1 MSEGGAF
8 GLSNPSRSRTR
19 PQVSGMNYVHDCSSH
34 CTRLPGTVGSP
45 HGHLY
50 LAHDARISS
59 EGASDR
65 GQGVS
70 IW

>member
-1 MSEGGAF
+1 MSEGVCSTLSALRHTSGLRF
-8 GLSNPSRSRTR
+8 GMIYHFP
-19 PQVSGMNYVHDCSSH
+19 
-34 CTRLPGTVGSP
+34 RLPGTVGSP

-59 EGASDR
+59 EGALDS

>member
-1 MSEGGAF
+1 MSGSLCSE
-8 GLSNPSRSRTR
+8 LSNPSRRRTSQLR
-19 PQVSGMNYVHDCSSH
+19 SGMNRSHDCSSY

-50 LAHDARISS
+50 LAHDARISN
-59 EGASDR
+59 EGALDS